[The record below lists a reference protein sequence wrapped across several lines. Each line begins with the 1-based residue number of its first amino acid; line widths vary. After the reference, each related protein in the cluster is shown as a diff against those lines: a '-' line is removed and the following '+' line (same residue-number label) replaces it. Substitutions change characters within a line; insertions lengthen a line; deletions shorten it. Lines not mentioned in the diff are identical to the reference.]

1 MLIKREQSMRDN
13 YAQENDRL
21 IKENSELAS
30 QLNKQERDTSKA
42 QIAEVNSD
50 TSDSYFYLL

>member
-30 QLNKQERDTSKA
+30 KLNRIELQADKKEKA
-42 QIAEVNSD
+42 NISEVKI
-50 TSDSYFYLL
+50 